1 MGLFENLL
9 KLSITCSSWIFLE
22 SSRKFFYSLFAH
34 GNGWHIKGVGP
45 KVVLWQGPMCTINVQ
60 PGTPPNHL
68 QETTTSAMS

>member
-1 MGLFENLL
+1 MDLFENLL

-22 SSRKFFYSLFAH
+22 TSRKFFYSLFAH

-45 KVVLWQGPMCTINVQ
+45 KVMLWQGPMCTINVQ